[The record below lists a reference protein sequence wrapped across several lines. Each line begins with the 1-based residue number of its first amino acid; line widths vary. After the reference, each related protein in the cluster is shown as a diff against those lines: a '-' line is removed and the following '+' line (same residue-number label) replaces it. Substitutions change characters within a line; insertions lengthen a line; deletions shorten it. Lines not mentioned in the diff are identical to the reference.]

1 MTLVF
6 MEREYAS
13 PDEPH
18 LGIVHLVE
26 VNSSFPSML
35 QMSRDLCQMV
45 SFVRI
50 TSSGW
55 CQLVVF
61 ANIFLTRLL
70 LLHFHFFSYRKGT
83 PFIPDISAVS
93 TVACCNKVS
102 NNRQGFLLCF
112 TLSLQS
118 LHSPL
123 YLYLLLVLI

>member
-35 QMSRDLCQMV
+35 QKARDLCQMV

-61 ANIFLTRLL
+61 ANIFNQVVAAAFSFFFIQERNSFYPRHFSSVYSSLL
-70 LLHFHFFSYRKGT
+70 
-83 PFIPDISAVS
+83 
-93 TVACCNKVS
+93 
-102 NNRQGFLLCF
+102 
-112 TLSLQS
+112 
-118 LHSPL
+118 
-123 YLYLLLVLI
+123 

>member
-35 QMSRDLCQMV
+35 QKARDLCQMV

-61 ANIFLTRLL
+61 ANIFYPGCCCCVFIFFHTGKELL
-70 LLHFHFFSYRKGT
+70 LSQTFQQ
-83 PFIPDISAVS
+83 
-93 TVACCNKVS
+93 C
-102 NNRQGFLLCF
+102 LL
-112 TLSLQS
+112 
-118 LHSPL
+118 
-123 YLYLLLVLI
+123 